1 MILLQH
7 LTVFPFPDQ
16 VTQNTYEAHVD
27 NNKSSDLD
35 DSDNE
40 SDEGEPDIED
50 VHLIEAPLSWM
61 VTEMSAPNGGRIL
74 NAISLPTHP
83 SVEFQ
88 NYRLTVSISAHV
100 P

>member
-1 MILLQH
+1 M
-7 LTVFPFPDQ
+7 
-16 VTQNTYEAHVD
+16 Y
-27 NNKSSDLD
+27 NNESSDLD

-50 VHLIEAPLSWM
+50 VHLIEAPLSRM

-74 NAISLPTHP
+74 NAISLPMP
-83 SVEFQ
+83 
-88 NYRLTVSISAHV
+88 VSSFKITGL